1 MDKVILVRAKNL
13 LERFSATKE
22 KAEEIER
29 QNFAQ
34 VMPKIRDLKDDLIEN
49 QEIARQMIEEI
60 NKSAEVIPKK
70 KRKLEKE
77 LREPE
82 EDKRKLEEKIRALE
96 EKISKLEQKIA
107 SIEKEKKILQEENK
121 NLRDKVAE
129 HDIRFAG
136 LQTGQV
142 AFDFE
147 KDVATYIYPND
158 KRFGSRQIFTNMKKW
173 LENKKGTPEGNE
185 ANKKWN
191 DLQREFS
198 WSVEHEGV
206 FFKLLKYRREFAH
219 PVVDPGAVR
228 SQIPDDSTDQE
239 KKCIKDILAMIK
251 RVNELMQ

>member
-1 MDKVILVRAKNL
+1 MDILIRAMNL
-13 LERFSATKE
+13 HERFSAQME

-49 QEIARQMIEEI
+49 REIARQMIEEI
-60 NKSAEVIPKK
+60 NKSAEMNPTKT
-70 KRKLEKE
+70 RKLENE

-96 EKISKLEQKIA
+96 EKVSKLEQKIA
-107 SIEKEKKILQEENK
+107 SVEKEKKILQDKNK

-136 LQTGQV
+136 LQTGQI

-147 KDVATYIYPND
+147 KDVATYIYPNG
-158 KRFGSRQIFTNMKKW
+158 KRIGSHQIFTNMKKW
-173 LENKKGTPEGNE
+173 LENKKGTLEGNE
-185 ANKKWN
+185 ANTKWN

-219 PVVDPGAVR
+219 PVVDPRAVR
-228 SQIPDDSTDQE
+228 SQIPDDFTDQE
-239 KKCIKDILAMIK
+239 KRCNKDIIAMIE
-251 RVNELMQ
+251 RMNELMQ